1 MDPFERGMMMRG
13 THPSQQANKL
23 QQTEAADKKAEA
35 ARAFSTEAQS
45 LRKLMS
51 IYQPERKDEFTTMGL
66 GDLRGESMAYA
77 GKAAEAKAR
86 QETLKAQRDEQSAKA
101 LEALLKQAGQTT
113 PMSVPSSVMPG
124 VFPDRTVGT
133 RSPLT
138 ASRVRELLPDH
149 PDAANSGNLVDLM
162 RVLQAGD
169 DESGGGGIEFVTDP
183 AGAVIARSRK
193 TDQFQY
199 SPASRA
205 DAEAG
210 RTRFTV
216 EPIMDKFGQPA
227 AYGVKA
233 QFGNEKEAQAWAE
246 QQNKAL
252 GGGASV
258 PASQFKS
265 ADDVKAAVKSGKL
278 KKDEAVKILQTQFGY
293 K

>member
-1 MDPFERGMMMRG
+1 MPMM
-13 THPSQQANKL
+13 PLEQANFLEARKRY
-23 QQTEAADKKAEA
+23 QQERDEKKAEQV
-35 ARAFSTEAQS
+35 RAFSTEAQS

-86 QETLKAQRDEQSAKA
+86 QETLKSQREEQSAKA

-133 RSPLT
+133 RAPLT

-169 DESGGGGIEFVTDP
+169 DEGGGGDPRVTDGP
-183 AGAVIARSRK
+183 FGFKFLSDSRGRGTPQVLRPDK
-193 TDQFQY
+193 AAEGFIEVPD
-199 SPASRA
+199 AS
-205 DAEAG
+205 DP
-210 RTRFTV
+210 V
-216 EPIMDKFGQPA
+216 
-227 AYGVKA
+227 YGPKIRIPLSQA
-233 QFGNEKEAQAWAE
+233 QKEYPHLLE
-246 QQNKAL
+246 RLK